1 MTDEEYKE
9 VVMALMPMI
18 VDLMHEEVMISF
30 LDEEGI
36 NRRTEMSN
44 DFGVPAPCPIGE
56 KAGSNS
62 EIWEAMRTKKSIA
75 SILPKEILGVAFK
88 SVITPV
94 VGPNGNVV
102 GTLNLAKSLNVS
114 SQIEEA
120 TEKMSA
126 SLQHSLAS
134 ISEITDAAQ
143 DMAAGM
149 NSISE
154 IVNSTEEKIEEAN
167 GFVGGIESIANRT
180 NLLALN
186 AAIEAARAGEAGKG
200 FAVVAEEM
208 RKLAKTSGDSASEIG
223 KGLSDISESMQQVV
237 AQVKASNEIASNQ
250 AASTQEITAA
260 FNELSDSSIKL
271 AELAKMF

>member
-9 VVMALMPMI
+9 AVVEMLPLM
-18 VDLMHEEVMISF
+18 VDMMHEEVMISY
-30 LDEEGI
+30 LDENGI
-36 NRRTEMSN
+36 NLRTAQSN
-44 DFGVPAPCPIGE
+44 DFGVPAPCPVGE

-62 EIWEAMRTKKSIA
+62 DIWSVMKTKKSI
-75 SILPKEILGVAFK
+75 SMVLPKEILGVAFK
-88 SVITPV
+88 SVIAPV
-94 VGPNGNVV
+94 IAPSGNVI
-102 GTLNLAKSLNVS
+102 GTLNLAKSLEVS
-114 SQIEEA
+114 MQIEEA

-134 ISEITDAAQ
+134 ITEITDGAQ
-143 DMAAGM
+143 DMASGM

-154 IVNSTEEKIEEAN
+154 IVNSTEAKIEEAN
-167 GFVGGIESIANRT
+167 GFVGGIESIASRT

-237 AQVKASNEIASNQ
+237 EQVKVSNEIASNQ

-260 FNELSDSSIKL
+260 FNELSESSIKL
-271 AELAKMF
+271 AELAKAF